1 LWVAAKAAVV
11 LRTLRE
17 SGPGLLV
24 PAAWL
29 VAAAAHRGLV
39 TTRSILIAHLVMVA
53 FIIFFLTT
61 GWDEMNDRVLQGWR
75 VVMVIGV
82 PITLCGIAGFLVG
95 SVATPLWAISLIGWM
110 VLPAIGLF
118 YTGMVLPEAAII
130 YVASGTLSIVGPIIY
145 LLSFLLG
152 IDLVAVGG
160 IAVTGIGQTLGIGDA
175 VLRY

>member
-1 LWVAAKAAVV
+1 MKAAVV

-29 VAAAAHRGLV
+29 VVAAAHRGLV

-61 GWDEMNDRVLQGWR
+61 GWDEMSDRVLQGWR
-75 VVMVIGV
+75 VVLVVGV
-82 PITLCGIAGFLVG
+82 PITLSGIAGFLIAPI
-95 SVATPLWAISLIGWM
+95 ATPLWTISLIGWM
-110 VLPAIGLF
+110 VIPAIGLF
-118 YTGMVLPEAAII
+118 YTGVVLPEAVLI

-145 LLSFLLG
+145 FLSFLSG
-152 IDLVAVGG
+152 IDLLAVGG
-160 IAVTGIGQTLGIGDA
+160 IAVTGIGQTLGIVDA

>member
-1 LWVAAKAAVV
+1 MAAKAAVV

-29 VAAAAHRGLV
+29 VVAAAHRGMV
-39 TTRSILIAHLVMVA
+39 TSRSIFIAHLVMVA
-53 FIIFFLTT
+53 FIVFFLVT
-61 GWDEMNDRVLQGWR
+61 GWDEMNDRALQGWR
-75 VVMVIGV
+75 VVMVVGV
-82 PITLCGIAGFLVG
+82 AITLSGIAGFLID

-110 VLPAIGLF
+110 VLPAFGLF
-118 YTGMVLPEAAII
+118 YTGMVLPEATII

-145 LLSFLLG
+145 LLSFLVG
-152 IDLVAVGG
+152 IDLIAIAGIGVTAV
-160 IAVTGIGQTLGIGDA
+160 GQTLGIGDA